1 MSRLSRRSALRGSV
15 GLLTRRAL
23 LGAAPASFFD
33 LVVVAMIGEQRLVGF
48 FLPIAIWQGSHLR

>member
-33 LVVVAMIGEQRLVGF
+33 LVVVAMVRDQGLVGF
-48 FLPIAIWQGSHLR
+48 LV